1 MRRLSVSVVLRALL
15 SGGLLGCV
23 LFASVRAS
31 AGDAPAQLPDLTTP
45 PADSPAR
52 PVEAAR
58 ADAPGLAWR
67 NGAVI
72 ATEATLIGA
81 YGMRKWWHSDF
92 GGFDTT
98 NEGWFGANT
107 QFGGADKL
115 GHMYINYANMRL
127 LTPLFESLGNE
138 REKSIS
144 LATWTTLGIFTGV
157 EIGDGF
163 SRQWQFS
170 PQDLLANV
178 AGVALGVL
186 CETHPDLDRALDFRV
201 DYRRSPFSS
210 HFDPFSDYS
219 RLKFL
224 FVVKADGFESL
235 RENRALRYLELAV
248 GYGTQGYDS
257 GGLRSRTVYV
267 GLSLNLARLLAD
279 SAYDG
284 EMHSTRFQRGTDRL
298 FDLVQFPSVVYG
310 RRDLH

>member
-1 MRRLSVSVVLRALL
+1 MRHGSVFVVLRVTL
-15 SGGLLGCV
+15 SVGILGGM
-23 LFASVRAS
+23 LFAPVRAY
-31 AGDAPAQLPDLTTP
+31 AGDVPGPLPGQVAHPADPPAQLSDGM
-45 PADSPAR
+45 
-52 PVEAAR
+52 AAH
-58 ADAPGLAWR
+58 APNLAWR

-81 YGMRKWWHSDF
+81 YGMHKWWHSDF

-107 QFGGADKL
+107 QFGGSDKL

-127 LTPLFESLGNE
+127 LTPLFESLGND
-138 REKSIS
+138 REHSIS

-170 PQDLLANV
+170 PQDELANV

-201 DYRRSPFSS
+201 DYRRSPRSS
-210 HFDPFSDYS
+210 QFDPFSDYS
-219 RLKFL
+219 ELKFL
-224 FVVKADGFESL
+224 FVVKADGFASL
-235 RENRALRYLELAV
+235 RDNRALRYLELAV
-248 GYGTQGYDS
+248 GYGTRGYDS

-267 GLSLNLARLLAD
+267 GLSLNLARVLAD

-298 FDLVQFPSVVYG
+298 FDLVQFPSVVYA